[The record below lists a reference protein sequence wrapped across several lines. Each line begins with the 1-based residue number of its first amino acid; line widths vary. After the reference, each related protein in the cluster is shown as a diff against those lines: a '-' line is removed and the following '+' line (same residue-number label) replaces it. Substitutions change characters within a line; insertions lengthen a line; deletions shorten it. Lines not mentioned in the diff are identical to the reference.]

1 MVMARQAP
9 GFDGSPWCDERQ
21 SKVLRAHSIRRAV
34 VIGAVGAAL
43 VMLPP
48 VAANAA
54 PVAPTPGPGDHVGQ
68 LLGGGNAPSEAQQP
82 RGDAG
87 GWVEHRGAT
96 GAQCMDRGV
105 VCDTGIWYPDN
116 LQRQG
121 SQDEGG
127 RSEWVQMPDQT
138 GAECENPG
146 VICGSTAS

>member
-1 MVMARQAP
+1 M
-9 GFDGSPWCDERQ
+9 
-21 SKVLRAHSIRRAV
+21 H
-34 VIGAVGAAL
+34 
-43 VMLPP
+43 
-48 VAANAA
+48 
-54 PVAPTPGPGDHVGQ
+54 GP
-68 LLGGGNAPSEAQQP
+68 
-82 RGDAG
+82 R
-87 GWVEHRGAT
+87 
-96 GAQCMDRGV
+96 V

>member
-1 MVMARQAP
+1 MW
-9 GFDGSPWCDERQ
+9 GSC
-21 SKVLRAHSIRRAV
+21 S
-34 VIGAVGAAL
+34 
-43 VMLPP
+43 
-48 VAANAA
+48 VAAMRR
-54 PVAPTPGPGDHVGQ
+54 PKRSSRETTP
-68 LLGGGNAPSEAQQP
+68 
-82 RGDAG
+82 G

>member
-1 MVMARQAP
+1 M
-9 GFDGSPWCDERQ
+9 
-21 SKVLRAHSIRRAV
+21 LRAFIF
-34 VIGAVGAAL
+34 GAVGASL
-43 VMLPP
+43 VIVPP
-48 VAANAA
+48 AAANAS

-82 RGDAG
+82 RDDAG

-116 LQRQG
+116 LHRQG